1 MTREDAAKVDPEIL
15 LLDGL
20 DEALVG
26 VVFRHGQE
34 PIALYSV
41 DGIRDVLMRDR
52 EISEEEA
59 DEHIAHNVTD
69 AWLGPRTPGFLVT
82 SSEVP

>member
-1 MTREDAAKVDPEIL
+1 MTREEVAEVDPEIL

-26 VVFRHGQE
+26 VVLRHAQ
-34 PIALYSV
+34 PPFALYDV
-41 DGIRDVLMRDR
+41 GRIRDVLMERDGL
-52 EISEEEA
+52 SEEEA
-59 DEHIAHNVTD
+59 DEHIGYNITD

-82 SSEVP
+82 DSNVP

>member
-1 MTREDAAKVDPEIL
+1 MTREEAARVDPGIL

-26 VVFRHGQE
+26 VVLRHGQE
-34 PIALYSV
+34 PFAIYSV
-41 DGIRDVLMRDR
+41 DRIRDVLMRD
-52 EISEEEA
+52 EGLSCDEA
-59 DEHIAHNVTD
+59 DEHIGHNVTD

-82 SSEVP
+82 DGEVP